1 MADLAPASHQ
11 LTPELARQ
19 LIGAVKAGLFKES
32 AARCC
37 GVAADDLDTWLR
49 MGLSPGAVE
58 PYRSFAKAFVAQE
71 DGQQL
76 KHIDAIQQ
84 AAGVDW
90 RASIAWL
97 QLRYPE
103 TWGPKATKNRP
114 ASSLTPS
121 AADEA
126 AEEELVRQLIA
137 ARPPVLVRLLT
148 AAGWV
153 SPPADQP
160 PPGAQPPG

>member
-137 ARPPVLVRLLT
+137 ARPPVLVRLIEE
-148 AAGWV
+148 AGGTL
-153 SPPADQP
+153 PPLGG
-160 PPGAQPPG
+160 GATVD